1 MQEMF
6 LGEAIRRRRL
16 ELGLPQEELCEGI
29 CQPITVSRLENGRQT
44 PSRNTINAL
53 LERLDMPADRYHALL
68 SKNEMEVDALQRE
81 VTSYNVRFQNA
92 PEASKGEIRREALAC
107 HEKLLSVAD
116 PDDTLSRQ
124 LIARS
129 RVILGREDGL
139 YSFQEEVSLLLE
151 AIRMTSPHF
160 ALDSIGSGLYT
171 MAEIKI
177 INQIAVAYSVAGEHI
192 EALTIWNQLYKWM
205 NSHFHNFPPTRAH
218 LNMIL
223 FNYARELSI
232 LGQRE
237 KAIEIALEGKRLCLN
252 YGHYY
257 TLPGLLSILAK
268 NYHLTGNDEKSR
280 ALYLQSY
287 FTALAIEDQAGAD
300 SVREDAWTYLSMEM
314 PD

>member
-1 MQEMF
+1 
-6 LGEAIRRRRL
+6 
-16 ELGLPQEELCEGI
+16 
-29 CQPITVSRLENGRQT
+29 
-44 PSRNTINAL
+44 
-53 LERLDMPADRYHALL
+53 
-68 SKNEMEVDALQRE
+68 
-81 VTSYNVRFQNA
+81 
-92 PEASKGEIRREALAC
+92 
-107 HEKLLSVAD
+107 
-116 PDDTLSRQ
+116 
-124 LIARS
+124 
-129 RVILGREDGL
+129 
-139 YSFQEEVSLLLE
+139 
-151 AIRMTSPHF
+151 
-160 ALDSIGSGLYT
+160 
-171 MAEIKI
+171 
-177 INQIAVAYSVAGEHI
+177 
-192 EALTIWNQLYKWM
+192 
-205 NSHFHNFPPTRAH
+205 
-218 LNMIL
+218 MIL